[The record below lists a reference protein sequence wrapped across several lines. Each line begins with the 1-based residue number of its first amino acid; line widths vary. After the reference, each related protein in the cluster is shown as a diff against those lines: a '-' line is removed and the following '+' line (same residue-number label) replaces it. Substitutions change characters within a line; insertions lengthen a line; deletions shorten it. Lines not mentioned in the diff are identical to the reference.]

1 MYIIGEEEVQAVRKV
16 IESRQLFRY
25 RGGEGGETDRFES
38 AWAKLIGVKH
48 AVALSS
54 GTAALICG
62 LVGMDIGPNDEVIVP
77 AYTFMAT
84 ALAVLA
90 VGAQP
95 VIVDIDESL
104 TMDPIDFEA
113 KITPKTA
120 AVIPVHMNGLPC
132 NMDAIMSIAKKYDLL
147 VLEDACQADGGAYQ
161 GKMLGSIGDAGAFS
175 FNHYK
180 IITCGEGGAFVT
192 DNQQIFEKGL
202 IHHDGGA
209 TFRNYASKLETPVFA
224 GWNFRINEILSAILN
239 IQLNRLEG
247 ILTTLRSE
255 KQVLMDALKN
265 EPAFTLNPIND
276 PQGDCAT
283 TLSLLFDTPEK
294 TTQFL
299 AALEELGVEDASTP
313 IDSDLHVYS
322 NWTPVLKRKGAHHP
336 GRDAY
341 QLAEHPVNYASDM
354 CAKSLDI
361 LARTAF
367 IPTRIDRSPAALEDL
382 IDHIH
387 KAARMI
393 A

>member
-1 MYIIGEEEVQAVRKV
+1 MYFIGDEEVQVVRKV
-16 IESRQLFRY
+16 IGSRQLFRY
-25 RGGEGGETDRFES
+25 RGGEGGEIDKFES

-104 TMDPIDFEA
+104 TMDPIDFQA
-113 KITPKTA
+113 KITSKTA
-120 AVIPVHMNGLPC
+120 AVIPVHMNGLPS
-132 NMDAIMSIAKKYDLL
+132 NMDAIMSIAQKHDLF
-147 VLEDACQADGGAYQ
+147 VLEDACQADGGAYK

-209 TFRNYASKLETPVFA
+209 TFRAYASKLETPVFA

-239 IQLNRLEG
+239 VQLNRLDG
-247 ILTTLRSE
+247 ILKTLRSE
-255 KQVLMDALKN
+255 KQVMMEALKN
-265 EPAFTLNPIND
+265 EPAFRLNPIND

-283 TLSLLFDTPEK
+283 VLSLLFDTPEK
-294 TTQFL
+294 TTRFL
-299 AALEELGVEDASTP
+299 AALDELGVEGASTP
-313 IDSDLHVYS
+313 IESDLHVYS
-322 NWTPVLKRKGAHHP
+322 NWEPVLKRKGAHHP

-341 QLAEHPVNYASDM
+341 QLAENPVNYTSDM
-354 CAKSLDI
+354 CAKSLEI

-367 IPTRIDRSPAALEDL
+367 IPTSVNRSPAALEDL
-382 IDHIH
+382 IDNIH
-387 KAARMI
+387 KAARKV